1 MEIKK
6 VTQVHFSPSGT
17 TRKTAEALSE
27 SFGLPVDDADLL
39 HDPSVTRR
47 FDVDELV
54 IFCLPVFAGR
64 LPEFCPKLLSQFTGS
79 DTPAL
84 AVVVYGNRDY
94 EDALLELDDCLKA
107 QGFRIGA
114 GTALLAEHS
123 MVRDVAAGRPDG
135 RDQKE
140 MADFAAKILEK
151 LEGDGWQEPQVPG
164 NRPYRDWKQMPVIP
178 LTNASCISCGL
189 CAARCPV
196 QAIPVSNPSSTDQ
209 SRCILCMRCISVCP
223 MKARSL
229 PEQACAMLEQKLSPV
244 RDIRRENELFL

>member
-1 MEIKK
+1 M
-6 VTQVHFSPSGT
+6 
-17 TRKTAEALSE
+17 TAA
-27 SFGLPVDDADLL
+27 
-39 HDPSVTRR
+39 
-47 FDVDELV
+47 
-54 IFCLPVFAGR
+54 
-64 LPEFCPKLLSQFTGS
+64 
-79 DTPAL
+79 
-84 AVVVYGNRDY
+84 VYGNRAF

-151 LEGDGWQEPQVPG
+151 LDGDGWQEPQVPG
-164 NRPYRDWKQMPVIP
+164 NRPYRDWKQMPGIP

-196 QAIPVSNPSSTDQ
+196 QAIPASNPSSTDQ

-223 MKARSL
+223 VKARSL

>member
-47 FDVDELV
+47 FGADKLV

-94 EDALLELDDCLKA
+94 EDALLELADLLKA
-107 QGFRIGA
+107 GD
-114 GTALLAEHS
+114 LYWLAPRLWWHS
-123 MVRDVAAGRPDG
+123 
-135 RDQKE
+135 
-140 MADFAAKILEK
+140 
-151 LEGDGWQEPQVPG
+151 
-164 NRPYRDWKQMPVIP
+164 
-178 LTNASCISCGL
+178 T
-189 CAARCPV
+189 
-196 QAIPVSNPSSTDQ
+196 PSS
-209 SRCILCMRCISVCP
+209 R
-223 MKARSL
+223 RSL
-229 PEQACAMLEQKLSPV
+229 PDAPMLPTSKSSTALPPQLLRRSVWLPGRRIWGNSPFPAT
-244 RDIRRENELFL
+244 IPTAS

>member
-1 MEIKK
+1 
-6 VTQVHFSPSGT
+6 
-17 TRKTAEALSE
+17 
-27 SFGLPVDDADLL
+27 
-39 HDPSVTRR
+39 
-47 FDVDELV
+47 
-54 IFCLPVFAGR
+54 
-64 LPEFCPKLLSQFTGS
+64 
-79 DTPAL
+79 
-84 AVVVYGNRDY
+84 
-94 EDALLELDDCLKA
+94 
-107 QGFRIGA
+107 
-114 GTALLAEHS
+114 

-223 MKARSL
+223 MKARRL
-229 PEQACAMLEQKLSPV
+229 PEQACAMLEQKLSSV

>member
-1 MEIKK
+1 MNKMEHITVVYFSPTGGTRKACLSLAMEMGKK
-6 VTQVHFSPSGT
+6 VKDVDLCSLEGEH
-17 TRKTAEALSE
+17 
-27 SFGLPVDDADLL
+27 SFGPED
-39 HDPSVTRR
+39 T
-47 FDVDELV
+47 V
-54 IFCLPVFAGR
+54 IVGVPVFGGR
-64 LPEFCPKLLSQFTGS
+64 IPGYAAEKLTYLRGGG
-79 DTPAL
+79 AA
-84 AVVVYGNRDY
+84 AVTAAVYGNRAF

-164 NRPYRDWKQMPVIP
+164 NCPYRDWKQMPVIP

-223 MKARSL
+223 VKARSL
-229 PEQACAMLEQKLSPV
+229 PEQACAMLEQKLSSV
-244 RDIRRENELFL
+244 RNIRRENELFL

>member
-1 MEIKK
+1 MAKRMGLGKGLGALIAD
-6 VTQVHFSPSGT
+6 TSGEPE
-17 TRKTAEALSE
+17 KTAEREKPKSREKEETGKELYLKVSSIE
-27 SFGLPVDDADLL
+27 PNRMQ
-39 HDPSVTRR
+39 PRKN
-47 FDVDELV
+47 FD
-54 IFCLPVFAGR
+54 
-64 LPEFCPKLLSQFTGS
+64 
-79 DTPAL
+79 
-84 AVVVYGNRDY
+84 

-123 MVRDVAAGRPDG
+123 MVRDVAAGRPDNQD
-135 RDQKE
+135 RKE
-140 MADFAAKILEK
+140 MADFGARILEK
-151 LEGDGWQEPQVPG
+151 LEEEGWQEPQVPG

-209 SRCILCMRCISVCP
+209 ARCILCMRCISVCP
-223 MKARSL
+223 VKARSL